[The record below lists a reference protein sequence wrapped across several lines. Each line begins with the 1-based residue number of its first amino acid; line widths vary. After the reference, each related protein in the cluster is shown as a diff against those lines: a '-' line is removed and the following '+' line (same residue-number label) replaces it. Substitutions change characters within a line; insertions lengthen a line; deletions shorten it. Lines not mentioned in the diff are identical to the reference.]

1 MLGVTPTSAIVE
13 TIIWTV
19 LIAIVIIPTFL
30 INNMINR
37 KGEAGLI
44 PIRYSYNALS
54 IVGSILIFIMPLW
67 GFGVASLILARTQM
81 RWSLQKG
88 MGLATGMLWVS
99 AGLLLLAIPTFFFTF
114 SPFSI
119 ISQSLTATFTP

>member
-44 PIRYSYNALS
+44 PIRYSYNALA

-67 GFGVASLILARTQM
+67 GVGVALLMLARTQI

-99 AGLLLLAIPTFFFTF
+99 AGLLLLAIPTMLLTI
-114 SPFSI
+114 SPFGIMSR
-119 ISQSLTATFTP
+119 SLTATFMP